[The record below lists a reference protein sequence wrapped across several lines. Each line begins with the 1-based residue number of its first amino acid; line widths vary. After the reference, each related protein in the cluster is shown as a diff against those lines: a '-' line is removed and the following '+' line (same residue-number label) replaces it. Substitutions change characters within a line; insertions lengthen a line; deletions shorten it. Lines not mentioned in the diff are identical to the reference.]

1 MNLRI
6 NLLGLLLLSVIGTA
20 AGQSP
25 EKGIDREKISPLI
38 QPLGDQLV
46 ATDALGRE
54 LPTYEEIGD
63 LKADRYVGLFYWL
76 WHGNLRNESTTDY
89 NVTEALK
96 KDPTR
101 TKWQFADYYWA
112 EPELGYYRSIDEY
125 ALQKH
130 LNLFCL
136 IGIDFLY
143 LDFTNAVI
151 DNRELHVLL
160 SLILDMKQRG
170 YNPPRIVPF
179 FNHEPIPKI
188 EQFYSEFYSD
198 TTYRDCWFIYDGKP
212 LVLSPEKHPSNQQI
226 NDSFTWRRMWAAFE
240 ANEENKDKWRFFDVV
255 PMSPTYRDG
264 EIEQAVVSPGMG
276 GPLWSNHIYGSKSS
290 TSKSTPVYDKYW
302 KCEHTGEGLYF
313 EEQWT
318 EAHRLHPL
326 ILCVTGWN
334 EWKAG
339 AWHANAGLVEAG
351 FTFQGRVLKEG
362 ESYFVDEF
370 NEEFNRDLEPQ
381 KGGYTDNY
389 FYQLAGHLRRY
400 KGMAPP
406 PKYSGSKKIAI
417 DGMFKEWKNVLPRFE
432 DFAGELKNRDAAG
445 TPRGVYYTNTTVRN
459 DIVESRVTYDRENI
473 YFYVRTAEP
482 LTSWSGQNWMMLYI
496 DSDRDKCT
504 GWEGYD
510 FVVNMEVLS
519 PEQTTLK
526 RRTDTGWETVEHCD
540 YRYDGCELEVAV
552 PRRALLQSAGKPDFY
567 FHWVDNIQ
575 KLDDI
580 NEFFVNG
587 ESAPERRYNYNY
599 QAR

>member
-6 NLLGLLLLSVIGTA
+6 NLLGLLLLSVFGTA

-54 LPTYEEIGD
+54 LPTYEEVGG

-188 EQFYSEFYSD
+188 EQFYS
-198 TTYRDCWFIYDGKP
+198 
-212 LVLSPEKHPSNQQI
+212 
-226 NDSFTWRRMWAAFE
+226 
-240 ANEENKDKWRFFDVV
+240 
-255 PMSPTYRDG
+255 
-264 EIEQAVVSPGMG
+264 
-276 GPLWSNHIYGSKSS
+276 
-290 TSKSTPVYDKYW
+290 
-302 KCEHTGEGLYF
+302 
-313 EEQWT
+313 
-318 EAHRLHPL
+318 
-326 ILCVTGWN
+326 
-334 EWKAG
+334 
-339 AWHANAGLVEAG
+339 
-351 FTFQGRVLKEG
+351 
-362 ESYFVDEF
+362 
-370 NEEFNRDLEPQ
+370 
-381 KGGYTDNY
+381 
-389 FYQLAGHLRRY
+389 
-400 KGMAPP
+400 
-406 PKYSGSKKIAI
+406 
-417 DGMFKEWKNVLPRFE
+417 
-432 DFAGELKNRDAAG
+432 
-445 TPRGVYYTNTTVRN
+445 
-459 DIVESRVTYDRENI
+459 
-473 YFYVRTAEP
+473 
-482 LTSWSGQNWMMLYI
+482 
-496 DSDRDKCT
+496 
-504 GWEGYD
+504 
-510 FVVNMEVLS
+510 
-519 PEQTTLK
+519 
-526 RRTDTGWETVEHCD
+526 
-540 YRYDGCELEVAV
+540 
-552 PRRALLQSAGKPDFY
+552 
-567 FHWVDNIQ
+567 
-575 KLDDI
+575 
-580 NEFFVNG
+580 
-587 ESAPERRYNYNY
+587 
-599 QAR
+599 